1 MTHVLT
7 ADIGGTHTR
16 LALIDDQSIRSASL
30 GADLRFKK
38 YRNREHPSLLAII
51 EKFRSDVDIGFSSVA
66 VAVAGLIIDDRVVS
80 ANVPWNVDGRELK
93 RSLEVDGVAVVN
105 DLEAMAYGVCMARD
119 CSGHHLIAP
128 NAFNRHERI
137 AVFGLGTGFGAA
149 LCVPAEGG
157 VMVLGTEIGQA
168 RFRVEPAQA
177 LESGLNGRLD
187 AVFSGLGLTRLHAA
201 LTAGALIPSEQII
214 DRARHSS
221 GIQERKTILQFIG
234 MLLKYIADV
243 IPTLGAFG
251 GVALGGGLSTALV
264 PFFAGRSNLEGL
276 AAEGP
281 LRDRI
286 GATPLAFCLDERL
299 ALLGAACS
307 I

>member
-38 YRNREHPSLLAII
+38 YRNREHSSLLAII
-51 EKFRSDVDIGFSSVA
+51 EKFRSDVDIVFSSVV
-66 VAVAGLIIDDRVVS
+66 VASAGLIIDDCVLS
-80 ANVPWNVDGRELK
+80 ANVPWNVDGSELK
-93 RSLEVDGVAVVN
+93 RSLEVDCVTVVN
-105 DLEAMAYGVCMARD
+105 DLEAMARGVYAARD
-119 CSGHHLIAP
+119 SSGHHLIAP
-128 NAFNRHERI
+128 DAFNRNERI

-149 LCVPAEGG
+149 LCVPVEGG
-157 VMVLGTEIGQA
+157 VMVLGTEVGQA

-177 LESGLNGRLD
+177 PGPNLNGRLD
-187 AVFSGLGLTRLHAA
+187 TVFSGPGLTRLHAV
-201 LTAGALIPSEQII
+201 LTAGALIPSAQII
-214 DRARHSS
+214 DRARYSS
-221 GIQERKTILQFIG
+221 GMQERKTIMQFIDT
-234 MLLKYIADV
+234 LLGYIADA
-243 IPTLGAFG
+243 IPGLGAFG

-276 AAEGP
+276 ASEGP